1 MCAERSPDWNY
12 LVVSDLHIGELGS
25 HGLEGI
31 RTVDHALVRFVDWYR
46 AHREG
51 GRPWRLVIAGDG
63 IDFLHFSLK
72 SLSALQDEANAVHA
86 LEQIVAENRAVFA
99 ALARF
104 VGAGHELLVLKGNH
118 DAELHWDRVQDKLR
132 ALLLELWIEQL
143 EGRSA
148 TVQAVDAFGARV
160 TVHRWFY
167 HHHGVLYVEHGNQYD
182 ELCSFEHVLCPV
194 GEDYAIE
201 SPLSHATL
209 RVFADLVRHMDP
221 HAVDRWGLGQF
232 VRWVL
237 SLGPALVMRAAGA
250 YLGCAAWLT
259 RLARRVAKSSVGA
272 RTHHEHRLRALGE
285 HFDLEHEA
293 LELLDR
299 LKRRPAGRRIREG
312 FRMLFFDQLLLVA
325 ATASI
330 ALGLALGPGSAV
342 VRGAVG
348 VTVFAA
354 AWLLSRRW
362 LRWRKVEA
370 HPKLAESAEHVA
382 AIFEVPLVV
391 FGHSHVPEVRRLEG
405 REATYVN
412 TGSWTHDGASGL
424 THLFIALG
432 EGVTRAE
439 LRRWNPVTSSP
450 DAIAPC
456 PV

>member
-1 MCAERSPDWNY
+1 MCADRTPDWNY
-12 LVVSDLHIGELGS
+12 LVVSDLHIGELGAR
-25 HGLEGI
+25 GLEGI
-31 RTVDHALVRFVDWYR
+31 RTVDQALVRFVDWYR

-51 GRPWRLVIAGDG
+51 GRRWRLVIAGDG

-72 SLSALQDEANAVHA
+72 SLSASQDEANAVSA
-86 LEQIVAENRAVFA
+86 LEQIVSENRAVFA

-104 VGAGHELLVLKGNH
+104 VGEGHELLVLKGNH

-132 ALLLELWIEQL
+132 TLLLELWIEQL
-143 EGRSA
+143 DGRSA
-148 TVQAVDAFGARV
+148 TLQAIDAYRARV

-182 ELCSFEHVLCPV
+182 ELCSYEHVLCPV
-194 GEDYAIE
+194 GEDHQIE
-201 SPLSHATL
+201 APLSHVTL
-209 RVFADLVRHMDP
+209 RVFADVVRHMDP

-232 VRWVL
+232 LRWVL
-237 SLGPALVMRAAGA
+237 SLGPALALRAAGG

-259 RLARRVAKSSVGA
+259 RLARRAAKGSDGA
-272 RTHHEHRLRALGE
+272 KAHHERRMRDLVE

-299 LKRRPAGRRIREG
+299 LKRRPAGRRLRDG
-312 FRMLFFDQLLLVA
+312 FRMLFFDQLVLA
-325 ATASI
+325 AVTVSV
-330 ALGLALGPGSAV
+330 ALGLALGPGSAW
-342 VRGAVG
+342 VRGAAG
-348 VTVFAA
+348 LTVLTA
-354 AWLLSRRW
+354 AWIVSRCW
-362 LRWRKVEA
+362 LRWRNVEA
-370 HPKLAESAEHVA
+370 HPKLAESAAHVA
-382 AIFEVPLVV
+382 ALFAVPLVV

-405 REATYVN
+405 HNATYVN

-424 THLFIALG
+424 THLCVALG
-432 EGVTRAE
+432 DGNTRAE

>member
-31 RTVDHALVRFVDWYR
+31 RAVDRALVRFVDWYR
-46 AHREG
+46 AHREE
-51 GRPWRLVIAGDG
+51 GRPWRLIIAGDG

-72 SLSALQDEANAVHA
+72 SLSASQDEANAVRA

-118 DAELHWDRVQDKLR
+118 DAELHWDRVQERLR
-132 ALLLELWIEQL
+132 ALLLELWIDQL

-148 TVQAVDAFGARV
+148 TVQAVEAYRARV

-194 GEDYAIE
+194 GEDHEIE
-201 SPLSHATL
+201 SPLSHVTL
-209 RVFADLVRHMDP
+209 RAFADVVRHLDP
-221 HAVDRWGLGQF
+221 HAVDRWALGQF
-232 VRWVL
+232 LRWVS
-237 SLGPALVMRAAGA
+237 SLGPALVLRAAGA

-259 RLARRVAKSSVGA
+259 QLARRVSKISDDA
-272 RTHHEHRLRALGE
+272 RAHHERRMRDLVE

-299 LKRRPAGRRIREG
+299 LKRRPAGHDIRDG
-312 FRMLFFDQLLLVA
+312 FRMLFFDQLLLVL

-330 ALGLALGPGSAV
+330 ALGLALGPGSAL
-342 VRGAVG
+342 VRAAAG
-348 VTVFAA
+348 VTALAA
-354 AWLLSRRW
+354 AWAVSRRW
-362 LRWRKVEA
+362 LRGRRVEA
-370 HPKLAESAEHVA
+370 HPKLAESAVHVA
-382 AIFEVPLVV
+382 AIFEVPLIV
-391 FGHSHVPEVRRLEG
+391 FGHSHVPEVQRLEG
-405 REATYVN
+405 ATYVN
-412 TGSWTHDGASGL
+412 TGSWTHDGESGL
-424 THLFIALG
+424 THLCVALG
-432 EGVTRAE
+432 EGITRAE

-450 DAIAPC
+450 DAVATC